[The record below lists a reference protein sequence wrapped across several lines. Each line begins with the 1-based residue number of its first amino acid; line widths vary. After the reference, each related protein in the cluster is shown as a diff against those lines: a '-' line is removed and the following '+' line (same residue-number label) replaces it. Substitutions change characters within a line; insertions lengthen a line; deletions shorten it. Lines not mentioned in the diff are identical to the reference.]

1 MNKRGKDGGRRRRT
15 KYGLARQRQS
25 HLYGALDLGTNNCRL
40 LIAKPSGPGFRVI
53 ASYSKI
59 VRLGE
64 GLSRNGALSEDAM
77 ARTIAALSIC
87 AGKLK
92 DFDVARS
99 RIVATEACRRAGNCA
114 EFLGEISDQT
124 GLQLETISYEEE
136 ARLALVGCQNL
147 LTRKAP
153 YALVFDIGGGSTEL
167 TWAHR
172 IADNRFEILDVLSLP
187 FGVVTLAE
195 ECDADQ
201 IGESGYRKMVD
212 DIASHLPPFC
222 AANGIGGKVTEGEV
236 QMLGTSGTVTTL
248 GAVHLNL
255 PYYSRSRIDGLE
267 MAFDQLAT
275 ATRRLS
281 KLNFEDRAAL
291 PCIGEERAELV
302 VPGCAILEAI
312 CRSWPVGRL
321 RVADRGLR
329 EGMLLELMAEDGN
342 PITGNA
348 PQAVAH

>member
-1 MNKRGKDGGRRRRT
+1 MVHNLHRRSA
-15 KYGLARQRQS
+15 GPAICS
-25 HLYGALDLGTNNCRL
+25 
-40 LIAKPSGPGFRVI
+40 AKLR
-53 ASYSKI
+53 
-59 VRLGE
+59 E
-64 GLSRNGALSEDAM
+64 
-77 ARTIAALSIC
+77 
-87 AGKLK
+87 
-92 DFDVARS
+92 FDVTRS
-99 RIVATEACRRAGNCA
+99 RIIATEACRRAANCA
-114 EFLGEISDQT
+114 EFLDDISDRT

-147 LTRKAP
+147 LTKAAP

-172 IADNRFEILDVLSLP
+172 VADHRFEILDVLSLP

-195 ECDADQ
+195 DSQADQ
-201 IGESGYRKMVD
+201 IGEAGYTTMVD
-212 DIASHLPPFC
+212 EIAAHLPPFC
-222 AANGIGGKVTEGEV
+222 AANGIGEKVRHGQV

-267 MAFDQLAT
+267 MAFDQLSQ

-281 KLNFEDRAAL
+281 SLNFKDRAAV

-312 CRSWPVGRL
+312 CRSWPVGQL

-329 EGMLLELMAEDGN
+329 EGMLLELMAEDGI

-348 PQAVAH
+348 PQAMAPQAVAP